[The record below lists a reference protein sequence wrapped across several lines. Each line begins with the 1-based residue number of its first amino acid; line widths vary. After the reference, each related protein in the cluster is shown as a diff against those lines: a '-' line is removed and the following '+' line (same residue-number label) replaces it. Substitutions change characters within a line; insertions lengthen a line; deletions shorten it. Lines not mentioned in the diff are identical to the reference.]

1 MIKKVKK
8 KKKKTRPA
16 LEADVHCAVEVTKE
30 TPNLVPELEQIPG
43 WGLPGPGHPELPA
56 GAEPNPKVEVL
67 RWCLG
72 LSSLGW
78 AYAWL
83 ANWSWGP
90 AGNAP
95 RTNLAHQEVPQ
106 VLIYKRGVHPTSR
119 LQYPWRSVV
128 ETKPPHE

>member
-1 MIKKVKK
+1 M
-8 KKKKTRPA
+8 
-16 LEADVHCAVEVTKE
+16 HCAVEVTKE

-78 AYAWL
+78 TYAWL

-106 VLIYKRGVHPTSR
+106 VLIYKRGVHLTSR